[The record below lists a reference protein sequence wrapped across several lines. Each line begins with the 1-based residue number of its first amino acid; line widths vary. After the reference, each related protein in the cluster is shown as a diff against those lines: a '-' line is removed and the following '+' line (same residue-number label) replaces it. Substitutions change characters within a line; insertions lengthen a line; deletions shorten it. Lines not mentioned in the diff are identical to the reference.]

1 MPTKKNGLGRGLD
14 SLITTGSGLLTEEAK
29 ENAKKAVSMVSIYK
43 VEPDRDQPRKE
54 FDDEKLAEL
63 SASIEKYGVIQPLLV
78 QEKEGADGIYYQ
90 IIAGERRWRAAKK
103 AGLTEVPVIIKDYK
117 SEDIFVVSL
126 IENIQ
131 REDLNPM
138 EEAEAYN
145 RLREEYGFT
154 HEKLAESLG
163 KSRSAITNSLRLLNL
178 EPEVCALVA
187 SGEVSFGHAKVLA
200 GVEDFAKQKTFA
212 NKVAA
217 DGLSVRALETL
228 IAKEEKEPAAKKE
241 KKKDVVLDAFAK
253 DLGEHLN
260 AKVKINPGTKEGK
273 GKIEIE
279 YSSADDLVR
288 LSEILMK

>member
-1 MPTKKNGLGRGLD
+1 MPKIKTGLGRGLD

-29 ENAKKAVSMVSIYK
+29 ESAKKAVSMVDIYK

-54 FDDEKLAEL
+54 FDDEKLEEL
-63 SASIEKYGVIQPLLV
+63 SSSIAKYGVIQPLLV
-78 QEKEGADGIYYQ
+78 QEKEGKEGKYYQ

-154 HEKLAESLG
+154 HEKLAESIG

-178 EPEVCALVA
+178 EPEVRAFVA

-200 GVEDFAKQKTFA
+200 GIEDGAKQKKYA
-212 NKVAA
+212 EKVAA
-217 DGLSVRALETL
+217 DGLSVRALEAL
-228 IAKEEKEPAAKKE
+228 IANDAKAPTPKKE
-241 KKKDVVLDAFAK
+241 VKKDVILEAFAK
-253 DLGEHLN
+253 DLSEHLN
-260 AKVKINPGTKEGK
+260 AKVKVASNAKGNK

-288 LSEILMK
+288 LSEMLMK